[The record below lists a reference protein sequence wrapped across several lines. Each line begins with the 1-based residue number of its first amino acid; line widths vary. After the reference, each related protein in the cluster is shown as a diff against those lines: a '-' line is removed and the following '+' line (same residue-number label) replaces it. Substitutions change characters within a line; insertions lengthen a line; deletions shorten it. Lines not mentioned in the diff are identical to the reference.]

1 MKELGINKVF
11 TGNSHF
17 EDVGMGSKFYRRWSN
32 SLLDILYS
40 LWDRVGNIR

>member
-17 EDVGMGSKFYRRWSN
+17 EDVGMGFE
-32 SLLDILYS
+32 ILPQ
-40 LWDRVGNIR
+40 VE